1 MSYEI
6 RQGQRDLA
14 LEIRARRPALAIALA
29 ERLHRLDEIGGVEGR
44 FTIRVDGREFSGWR
58 LVTSDRIEIRLDGR
72 SFVFE
77 RREGVARTDA
87 AAGSGDEV
95 RAEMPGT
102 LVAHHVEVGAEVALG
117 ARLVTIES
125 MKLQVTISAPRAGVV
140 ARLHIGEGATFDR
153 GAVLVSL
160 APSAPQEG

>member
-6 RQGQRDLA
+6 RLVQRDLQ
-14 LEIRARRPALAIALA
+14 LDIRARRPHLSVALAGI
-29 ERLHRLDEIGGVEGR
+29 LHRIEELGGNDGR
-44 FTIRVDGREFSGWR
+44 FTIRVDSRDYTGWR

-77 RREGVARTDA
+77 RREGVARNDS

-102 LVAHHVEVGAEVALG
+102 LVVHHVEAGAAVAAG
-117 ARLVTIES
+117 ERLVTIES
-125 MKLQVTISAPRAGVV
+125 MKLQVTINAPRAGLV
-140 ARLHIGEGATFDR
+140 AALHVGAGATFER

-160 APSAPQEG
+160 VPLEG

>member
-6 RQGQRDLA
+6 RREKADFRLD
-14 LEIRARRPALAIALA
+14 IRARRPALLVALA
-29 ERLHRLDEIGGVEGR
+29 ARLHRVDEIAATEGR
-44 FTIRVDGREFSGWR
+44 FTLRVDGREYSGWR
-58 LVTSDRIEIRLDGR
+58 LVTNDRIEVRLDGR

-77 RREGVARTDA
+77 RREGVARADA
-87 AAGSGDEV
+87 AAGSGDDV

-102 LVAHHVEVGAEVALG
+102 LVAHHVEVGADVALG

-125 MKLQVTISAPRAGVV
+125 MKLQVTIASPRAGVV
-140 ARLHIGEGATFDR
+140 ARLHVDEGATFDR

-160 APSAPQEG
+160 APSAAQEG

>member
-6 RQGQRDLA
+6 RLGHGDLG
-14 LEIRARRPALAIALA
+14 LDIKARRPALLIALA
-29 ERLHRLDEIGGVEGR
+29 DRLPRLDEFGDADGR
-44 FTIRVDGREFSGWR
+44 FRINVDGREFSGWR

-77 RREGVARTDA
+77 RREGVARADA
-87 AAGSGDEV
+87 AAGSGDEI

-102 LVAHHVEVGAEVALG
+102 LVSHHVEVGAEVALG

-125 MKLQVTISAPRAGVV
+125 MKLQVTIAAPRAGVV
-140 ARLHIGEGATFDR
+140 ARLHVDAGATFDR

-160 APSAPQEG
+160 APAVAQEG